1 MTPSPFAFASSSP
14 RPESRR
20 FRGFLGAFLV
30 VGTLATGCGGS
41 DAESQVGGNG
51 SGASPGSG
59 GGGTD
64 LIPPGSGSTN
74 GTGNPTVVDPNSA
87 CAKGTASAT
96 LSGVNMFVMFD
107 RSSSM
112 TQRANANGTRWA
124 LTSAA
129 LNAFFASPN
138 AAGLQLALR
147 FFPHDLPAAGCNQ
160 DGCDLNACA
169 TPLVGLA
176 ALTAAAAPADT
187 QEASLIRATA
197 MSAPGASGQ
206 GTPIFA
212 ALGGALQWASAQ
224 HKKTPD
230 QNSVVVL
237 VTDGQA
243 NGCDTNIGRI
253 SALAATALAADGIR
267 TYAIG
272 LTGSEEADMTQIAR
286 AGGTTKGIFVSDGA
300 NTQQELLDALGA
312 IRGQVLDCDF
322 AMPVAKPGL
331 VVDKEL
337 INVNYTPTGGMPSTL
352 PRVANDAAC
361 TASGGW
367 FYDNPN
373 VPTRITLCKSSCDQ
387 VTGDTKA
394 SLDILL
400 GCATSTEVPK

>member
-1 MTPSPFAFASSSP
+1 M
-14 RPESRR
+14 
-20 FRGFLGAFLV
+20 
-30 VGTLATGCGGS
+30 GCGSS
-41 DAESQVGGNG
+41 DANSQVGSGNG
-51 SGASPGSG
+51 SAASPGTGSG
-59 GGGTD
+59 PD
-64 LIPPGSGSTN
+64 LVGPPGTGTGTGST
-74 GTGNPTVVDPNSA
+74 TVIDPSSA

-112 TQRANANGTRWA
+112 NQRANQNGTRWA

-129 LNAFFASPN
+129 LNAFFASPS

-147 FFPHDLPAAGCNQ
+147 FFPHDLPAPGCNQ
-160 DGCDLNACA
+160 DACDVNACA
-169 TPLVGLA
+169 MPLVGLA
-176 ALTAAAAPADT
+176 GLTGAAAPADT

-197 MSAPGASGQ
+197 MSAPGMAGQ

-212 ALGGALQWASAQ
+212 ALGGALQWATAQ

-243 NGCDTNIGRI
+243 NGCDTDMDHI
-253 SALAATALAADGIR
+253 SALAAAALAADGIR

-272 LTGSEEADMTQIAR
+272 LTGSQEADMDQIAR
-286 AGGTTKGIFVSDGA
+286 AGGTSKGIFVSDGA

-322 AMPVAKPGL
+322 AMPVAKPGI
-331 VVDKEL
+331 VVDKNL
-337 INVNYTPTGGMPSTL
+337 INVNYTPTGGTSTTL
-352 PRVANDAAC
+352 PRVADEAAC

-373 VPTRITLCKSSCDQ
+373 VPSRITLCKSSCDQ
-387 VTGDTKA
+387 ATGDAKA

-400 GCATSTEVPK
+400 GCATATVVPK

>member
-1 MTPSPFAFASSSP
+1 MSAIFVVGGIAAGCGSSSD
-14 RPESRR
+14 
-20 FRGFLGAFLV
+20 G
-30 VGTLATGCGGS
+30 
-41 DAESQVGGNG
+41 SQVNG
-51 SGASPGSG
+51 SNGDGSAAASG
-59 GGGTD
+59 GAALVGLPGT
-64 LIPPGSGSTN
+64 GSGS
-74 GTGNPTVVDPNSA
+74 GTGTTPVIDPSAA

-112 TQRANANGTRWA
+112 TERANQNGTRWA
-124 LTSAA
+124 LTSSA

-147 FFPHDLPAAGCNQ
+147 FFPHDSPSAGCNQ
-160 DGCDLNACA
+160 DRCDLNACA
-169 TPLVGLA
+169 TPLVGLGG
-176 ALTAAAAPADT
+176 LSAAAAPADA
-187 QEASLIRATA
+187 QEAALINATA
-197 MSAPGASGQ
+197 RSAPGMSGQ

-224 HKKTPD
+224 RQKTPD

-243 NGCDTNIGRI
+243 NGCETDIGRI
-253 SALAATALAADGIR
+253 SALAAKALADDGIR

-272 LTGSEEADMTQIAR
+272 LTGSEEADMTRIAV
-286 AGGTTKGIFVSDGA
+286 AGGTTKGIFVSDGV

-331 VVDKEL
+331 VVDKTL
-337 INVNYTPTGGMPSTL
+337 INVNYTPTGGMSTTL
-352 PRVANDAAC
+352 PRVANEAAC
-361 TASGGW
+361 TTSGGW
-367 FYDNPN
+367 FYDDPN
-373 VPTRITLCKSSCDQ
+373 APTRITLCKSSCDQ
-387 VTGDTKA
+387 VTVDPSA

-400 GCATSTEVPK
+400 GCATAIEVPK